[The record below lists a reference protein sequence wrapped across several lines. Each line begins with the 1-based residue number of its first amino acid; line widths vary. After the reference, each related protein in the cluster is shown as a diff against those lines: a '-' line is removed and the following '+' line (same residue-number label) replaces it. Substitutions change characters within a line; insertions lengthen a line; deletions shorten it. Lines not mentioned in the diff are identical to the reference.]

1 MNSGEGRGWRRRN
14 SRSGVT
20 RRMAKGADVH
30 AGQSSS
36 PTAAARRN
44 ASAMRMRSSGAS
56 ATAEADDVATVGE
69 GMAGADDACGV
80 VQAARRV
87 RPMAV
92 EVKRDMAEKW
102 RV

>member
-1 MNSGEGRGWRRRN
+1 
-14 SRSGVT
+14 
-20 RRMAKGADVH
+20 MAKGADVH

-36 PTAAARRN
+36 PTAAA
-44 ASAMRMRSSGAS
+44 
-56 ATAEADDVATVGE
+56 EADDVATVGE
-69 GMAGADDACGV
+69 GMVGADDACGV

-102 RV
+102 RVRDSDGWCGVARPARSDTGAARMEHCGWAKCSRLCQ